1 MAGNE
6 GGGGEGGD
14 GSDAGAEG
22 AVIEMINSK
31 LLINNEH
38 VIWKTIDLITSC
50 LNYRTG
56 PFHRQ
61 KTMEGKQLA
70 RSFCQFCW

>member
-31 LLINNEH
+31 LSINNEH
-38 VIWKTIDLITSC
+38 VI
-50 LNYRTG
+50 
-56 PFHRQ
+56 
-61 KTMEGKQLA
+61 
-70 RSFCQFCW
+70 

>member
-1 MAGNE
+1 MPTGTVGISLGGPQELGGPYEFPGLPGAPTMAGNE

-38 VIWKTIDLITSC
+38 VI
-50 LNYRTG
+50 
-56 PFHRQ
+56 
-61 KTMEGKQLA
+61 
-70 RSFCQFCW
+70 

>member
-22 AVIEMINSK
+22 TVIEMINSK

-38 VIWKTIDLITSC
+38 VI
-50 LNYRTG
+50 
-56 PFHRQ
+56 
-61 KTMEGKQLA
+61 
-70 RSFCQFCW
+70 

>member
-1 MAGNE
+1 MVGNE

-31 LLINNEH
+31 LLINSEH
-38 VIWKTIDLITSC
+38 VI
-50 LNYRTG
+50 
-56 PFHRQ
+56 
-61 KTMEGKQLA
+61 
-70 RSFCQFCW
+70 

>member
-31 LLINNEH
+31 LLITNEH
-38 VIWKTIDLITSC
+38 VI
-50 LNYRTG
+50 
-56 PFHRQ
+56 
-61 KTMEGKQLA
+61 
-70 RSFCQFCW
+70 

>member
-31 LLINNEH
+31 LFINNEH
-38 VIWKTIDLITSC
+38 VI
-50 LNYRTG
+50 
-56 PFHRQ
+56 
-61 KTMEGKQLA
+61 
-70 RSFCQFCW
+70 